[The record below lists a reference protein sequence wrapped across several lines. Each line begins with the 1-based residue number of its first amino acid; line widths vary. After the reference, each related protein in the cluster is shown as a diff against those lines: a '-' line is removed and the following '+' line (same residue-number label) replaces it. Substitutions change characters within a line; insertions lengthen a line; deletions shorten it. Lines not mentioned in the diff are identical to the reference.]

1 MLQWLYG
8 NSCTWAHDVR
18 YDVHFTFM
26 SCHKAIAVVKEMAHY
41 FHDLAMFNVHVT
53 LLLHVDNILQQ
64 NNLETNLRVK
74 QSEQ

>member
-1 MLQWLYG
+1 M
-8 NSCTWAHDVR
+8 R

-26 SCHKAIAVVKEMAHY
+26 SCHKAIAVVKEIAHY

-53 LLLHVDNILQQ
+53 LLFLVHVDNILQQ